1 MEPVEY
7 QLMDQAEDGMWWYRA
22 LHARILDALRGTS
35 GRVLDAGCGTGGL
48 LARLRANSALDLYG
62 LEYEATAAHRAA
74 SKSGAAVVQ
83 GSVNTLPFAD
93 ASFAAVISA
102 DVLCHTAVD
111 PQAALAEFHRVL
123 APGGLLVLNLPAFQW
138 MMSAHDIQVHTARRT
153 TTAALARDL
162 AAAGFAQPRPRY
174 WNSLLFPLMVLQR
187 KVISRPGKAALAKAA
202 LRKSD
207 ANGGETV
214 SDVAAFP
221 PLLDATFHA
230 LTALERRLP
239 IPFPA
244 GGSVLATARKP
255 PA

>member
-48 LARLRANSALDLYG
+48 LARLRENPALQLHG
-62 LEYEATAAHRAA
+62 LEYETTAARRAA
-74 SKSGAAVVQ
+74 AKSGAAVVQ

-93 ASFAAVISA
+93 ASFAAVVSA

-111 PQAALAEFHRVL
+111 PQAALAEFRRVL

-153 TTAALARDL
+153 TTAALAQDL

-187 KVISRPGKAALAKAA
+187 KVLARGK
-202 LRKSD
+202 
-207 ANGGETV
+207 GGETV

-221 PLLDATFHA
+221 PLVDATFHA

-239 IPFPA
+239 FPFPA